1 MNAKILTLTCS
12 LISAATLGLAQDPA
26 PQPAP
31 PAEPADVAPIV
42 AESKESTK
50 YELTPDKPPRPRR
63 KEVRVER
70 RGPGN
75 RVHIEERNESGD
87 VVHEFD
93 SQGAPGV
100 FEKRIEPFDNG
111 SGEVHIERRI
121 IRGPNQNEDVIVRR
135 GPDGIRAEV
144 RGPRFPEGPFA
155 LPMRPMDKGQSE
167 HLEQAIRHLHDA
179 GMDELA
185 NRLQARLD
193 SQRGR
198 GDEARLREEI
208 DRLKEEQQKLQKEL
222 RKLQKQMNKPE
233 KGEKPEKA
241 EKKDKE

>member
-31 PAEPADVAPIV
+31 PAEPAEKAPAV
-42 AESKESTK
+42 EESKELTK
-50 YELTPDKPPRPRR
+50 DEFIPDKAPRPRR
-63 KEVRVER
+63 KEVRIER

-75 RVHIEERNESGD
+75 RVHIEEHTESGD
-87 VVHEFD
+87 VVREFD
-93 SQGAPGV
+93 GHGAPGV
-100 FEKRIEPFDNG
+100 FEKHVEPLDNE
-111 SGEVHIERRI
+111 SGDVHIERRI
-121 IRGPNQNEDVIVRR
+121 IRGPNQNEDVIIRR
-135 GPDGIRAEV
+135 GPARLEL
-144 RGPRFPEGPFA
+144 RGPGIPDGPVA
-155 LPMRPMDKGQSE
+155 LPMRPLDKEQAE

-193 SQRGR
+193 NQRGGR
-198 GDEARLREEI
+198 GDEARLRGEI
-208 DRLKEEQQKLQKEL
+208 ERLKEEHQKLQKEL

-233 KGEKPEKA
+233 KLEKNEK
-241 EKKDKE
+241 E